1 MNSIT
6 DKLLELNKSIEILNL
21 ELKKNHN
28 TKSKDDPEYIS
39 DEYIAKVQSV
49 ISNLDTYNF
58 HNYTLRHEIN
68 NLYLN
73 TNNLSVTE
81 SIVVGLIKSIVKYD
95 IDEKKKKNFLSFNDI
110 VGSSINIVN
119 KEDFDR
125 NKKIFLEVEKVVMQI
140 LKRHKYYHLPDDQIT
155 DKIDIEQCMNNLKNM
170 KSSIEFLFIRVIIM
184 GITNYTQNFINNL
197 YQKSEENNSDSTNNK
212 KKDEKEKQIELD
224 PDIYREIF
232 IEYVYI
238 RDNSYCL
245 EKHFQEYLNEFRNK
259 HNLNFT
265 MQDLLGDIFW
275 DIIFHDKN
283 ICEKFVNLYT
293 KKESCNEEVKDMIKN
308 IYNILIGLKNP
319 IKDKILDLLSLN
331 NLAQNKISL
340 INIILNQQILNH
352 DLIHKEIMSY
362 FDGRCIYCKR
372 LLVNNNQKNK
382 EIIVEKNNDNN
393 NVNNLDNK
401 TVEEIYNYINED
413 SDNKKKKKRRNK
425 KRKNKKIEIEIEKKI
440 KEDKNETVIEKED
453 LIVNEFKQFIIDNI
467 IDANKINKI
476 KPVISQNFLNI
487 ISDKY

>member
-1 MNSIT
+1 M
-6 DKLLELNKSIEILNL
+6 
-21 ELKKNHN
+21 
-28 TKSKDDPEYIS
+28 
-39 DEYIAKVQSV
+39 
-49 ISNLDTYNF
+49 
-58 HNYTLRHEIN
+58 
-68 NLYLN
+68 
-73 TNNLSVTE
+73 
-81 SIVVGLIKSIVKYD
+81 IKSIFKYD

-110 VGSSINIVN
+110 IGSSINIIN

-140 LKRHKYYHLPDDQIT
+140 LKRHKYYHLPDDQVT
-155 DKIDIEQCMNNLKNM
+155 DKINIEQYMNNLKNM
-170 KSSIEFLFIRVIIM
+170 KSNIEFLFIRVIIM
-184 GITNYTQNFINNL
+184 GIMNYTQNFINH
-197 YQKSEENNSDSTNNK
+197 YYKKSEQNNSDSNTNNN
-212 KKDEKEKQIELD
+212 KDEKEKQVELA
-224 PDIYREIF
+224 PDIFREIF

-308 IYNILIGLKNP
+308 IYNILTDLKNP
-319 IKDKILDLLSLN
+319 IKDKIMDLLSLN

-362 FDGRCIYCKR
+362 FDGRCIYCKKR
-372 LLVNNNQKNK
+372 LLNNNQKNK
-382 EIIVEKNNDNN
+382 EIIIEKNNDNN
-393 NVNNLDNK
+393 IKNNLDNK

-425 KRKNKKIEIEIEKKI
+425 KKKKKTIEEEIQNKN
-440 KEDKNETVIEKED
+440 KEDKNEIVIEKED
-453 LIVNEFKQFIIDNI
+453 LIVDEFKQFIIDNI

>member
-265 MQDLLGDIFW
+265 IQDLLGDIFW

-382 EIIVEKNNDNN
+382 EIIMEKNNDNN

-401 TVEEIYNYINED
+401 TVEEIII
-413 SDNKKKKKRRNK
+413 KKRRKEEEIKNGRIK
-425 KRKNKKIEIEIEKKI
+425 KLREIEKKI

-476 KPVISQNFLNI
+476 KPDISQNFLNI
-487 ISDKY
+487 ISEKY